1 MVRIKYDS
9 CKIFSCFVKIV
20 LTWLEPNIRP
30 VCGSTSQKLIWID
43 DLSLAPIKRFEAE
56 HLRGMYKSTISPLS
70 FCIFVLFVSESELLA
85 HLVICAIRSKRTEF
99 SIKALSLHTQGTLYK
114 V

>member
-1 MVRIKYDS
+1 M
-9 CKIFSCFVKIV
+9 
-20 LTWLEPNIRP
+20 RP

-70 FCIFVLFVSESELLA
+70 FCIFVLFVSESELLVL
-85 HLVICAIRSKRTEF
+85 LVICAIRLKRIGF
-99 SIKALSLHTQGTLYK
+99 SIKALSLDT
-114 V
+114 